1 VIRRLEVD
9 DMTDT
14 HEPAR
19 EQKRVTKSSVQKF
32 NREMIKRSLESQGL
46 SYLRDAAGDFRV
58 DFAYDDDLACAV
70 SFWLMAVG
78 QQDEIFGLEAR
89 STKRFARDNW
99 DWALFLV
106 NEWNKRMRY
115 PKAYF
120 LATDPETDRTG
131 EIRLEQYMD
140 LEKGIHQELFDNLV
154 YTMMGGATRFW
165 SWMKEENL
173 QRHIALATDSKL
185 DG

>member
-1 VIRRLEVD
+1 LADI
-9 DMTDT
+9 
-14 HEPAR
+14 R
-19 EQKRVTKSSVQKF
+19 EQPRVRRRVSATSVQKF
-32 NREMIKRSLESQGL
+32 TRAMIKRYLDTQGL
-46 SYLRDAAGDFRV
+46 SYLRDTPGDFRV
-58 DFAYDDDLACAV
+58 DFAYDDDLGCAI

-78 QQDEIFGLEAR
+78 QREEIFGLEAR
-89 STKRFARDNW
+89 STKRFSRDSW

-120 LATDPETDRTG
+120 LVADPETDKTG
-131 EIRLEQYMD
+131 EIRLEQYLD
-140 LEKGIHQELFDNLV
+140 LERGIHQDLFDSTV

-165 SWMKEENL
+165 SWLKEQSF
-173 QRHIALATDSKL
+173 QRHIALASDSKL